1 MRSRRWLLLP
11 LLALLTA
18 ARPVLAASCCTYL
31 NPTVAQCDETD
42 CQNCVAACDPPCV
55 QKQCLAP
62 DPGNPGHLTCS
73 FPPCTTDAD
82 CALNIPGIC
91 GCYGW
96 DFQCSQEA
104 QGIAAACPAHQCDGV
119 CNCPTPPPTPTP
131 GGPTP
136 GPPTPTFTPLPTPA
150 NWCCEIFQN
159 FNWLCHAPGTN
170 SNQDCRPGET
180 AVNHSICGDTDRCV
194 TWTPTTGPTATRT
207 STFTKTPTPTRV
219 PPTATRT
226 PGPGRCEA
234 VPICYPGPPTP
245 TPTGACPFS
254 FTDATGDLGSTCL
267 FTGIYNTSCLSQ
279 IVPLDGYFAGNGRNL
294 TIAFST
300 QPTVSWTGRAISG
313 NTATLQGYKIGGGAL
328 VVYPATATLAGTPAH
343 PVLTIT
349 LGGQTIPYNLC
360 AFPQGCTAD
369 ESCPFGAYIG
379 QFNQVISPIL
389 PPPAQYL
396 SPVPATQ

>member
-1 MRSRRWLLLP
+1 MIVGTVVHTQDGLDRSSLGYQHPPMNSDPFTAACNDTNFVPFCQWMRSRRWLLLP

-18 ARPVLAASCCTYL
+18 ARPVLAASCCTWL
-31 NPTVAQCDETD
+31 NPPAAGCDDAT
-42 CQNCVAACDPPCV
+42 CQSCVDACDP
-55 QKQCLAP
+55 A
-62 DPGNPGHLTCS
+62 
-73 FPPCTTDAD
+73 
-82 CALNIPGIC
+82 CATA
-91 GCYGW
+91 W
-96 DFQCSQEA
+96 DFQCSEEA
-104 QGIAAACPAHQCDGV
+104 QGVEAFCPANQCTGV
-119 CNCPTPPPTPTP
+119 CACPTPPFSPTAGPPGTPTPTP
-131 GGPTP
+131 TNIANTDCCECADSCGNGGICPRNCSVVPNAGCITV
-136 GPPTPTFTPLPTPA
+136 GFGAQVCATRTPA
-150 NWCCEIFQN
+150 
-159 FNWLCHAPGTN
+159 
-170 SNQDCRPGET
+170 
-180 AVNHSICGDTDRCV
+180 
-194 TWTPTTGPTATRT
+194 RT

-343 PVLTIT
+343 PVLTIA